1 MKTTSPNP
9 WLISQTVVFKGHLG
23 LGQHIQMAYAP
34 CAMAT
39 NISFMEFLLEFALRS
54 DRDARIWLASTGRVG
69 ARARPIERIQP
80 CPSTLECTAKRGLTG
95 LEFFRRPDNPS
106 LSLLHLT
113 TDAEEVW
120 VLVTHKHLRSFAE
133 LGFRH

>member
-54 DRDARIWLASTGRVG
+54 DREARIWLASTGRVG
-69 ARARPIERIQP
+69 ARARPIEKHGEAR
-80 CPSTLECTAKRGLTG
+80 LLTG
-95 LEFFRRPDNPS
+95 LEFFRHPDNPS
-106 LSLLHLT
+106 LGLLHSRLT
-113 TDAEEVW
+113 
-120 VLVTHKHLRSFAE
+120 LRRCGS
-133 LGFRH
+133 

>member
-39 NISFMEFLLEFALRS
+39 NISFMELLLEFALRS
-54 DRDARIWLASTGRVG
+54 DRDARIGWRVRAEWARERG
-69 ARARPIERIQP
+69 QLRGSSHARARWNARRREAVDGPRVFSSPRQP
-80 CPSTLECTAKRGLTG
+80 QPWPS
-95 LEFFRRPDNPS
+95 S
-106 LSLLHLT
+106 LT
-113 TDAEEVW
+113 TGSEEVW
-120 VLVTHKHLRSFAE
+120 VLVTRKDL
-133 LGFRH
+133 L